1 MKKISIVIACML
13 FIGSAVFAQDSTHA
27 TASHKT
33 MGKKTMHHH
42 SGSAMKTKKMHGTHA
57 AADSTK

>member
-1 MKKISIVIACML
+1 MKKISIIVACFL
-13 FIGSAVFAQDSTHA
+13 FIGGTAFAQDSTHA
-27 TASHKT
+27 TSSHKT

-42 SGSAMKTKKMHGTHA
+42 NGSSMKTKKMHLKSA